1 MQSKRY
7 IMLRSARLVNATRH
21 RTEGRSILMDMGA
34 GEMPEDISRVR
45 SDSSSSPH
53 VSVVASMYAHAT
65 ATRCCAPCSCL
76 VHTMRTWRARLMTWA

>member
-45 SDSSSSPH
+45 SDSSSSLLSSLLHLLLLLP
-53 VSVVASMYAHAT
+53 
-65 ATRCCAPCSCL
+65 
-76 VHTMRTWRARLMTWA
+76 